1 LETFVK
7 AARRGQPGA
16 SPTTLTVEL
25 DQGRALPGPEWWE
38 RLAARWTGWCQHHRL
53 LAAPMEQAREAH
65 LAASA
70 LHSEEPFWAGPILTM
85 DRRSSALLSG
95 VLAGRSAP

>member
-1 LETFVK
+1 MALWVALVGLPVVLVLYPEFRAGMRIWLWLYGLLVAWFFV
-7 AARRGQPGA
+7 AR
-16 SPTTLTVEL
+16 TKTVSW
-25 DQGRALPGPEWWE
+25 R
-38 RLAARWTGWCQHHRL
+38 